1 MAASATKLRKKP
13 AKPAG
18 DGPAIGLHNR
28 NQLSAWA
35 FILPALILF
44 ALFKYLPILMGA
56 FVTFFDYNIVHPPG
70 EFVGFEN
77 YVAVFTDSRFYNAV
91 WNNIAF
97 FLISLVL
104 DFWVPI
110 VVAVLVNEVRRGKT
124 FFRTIY
130 FVPAIA
136 PTIAMTVLWKY
147 IWQPDYGFANY
158 LLTAA
163 GFPAQKWL
171 NDPLLVKWCLRF
183 PQFVMAGGLAFVIY
197 LAALQDIP
205 EEEFEASLIDG
216 AGFWQKVRYI
226 LFPYLKP
233 IIGLMLVMQL
243 IDMFNYF
250 DEPMVMTS
258 GGPLG
263 KTETL
268 IIYSF
273 KAAYSE
279 SRYSFAIT
287 LAVVTF
293 ILTLLGTLLKQYLSR
308 SKDGD

>member
-1 MAASATKLRKKP
+1 MAAAKQRTKRPKTP
-13 AKPAG
+13 
-18 DGPAIGLHNR
+18 DGPALGLHNR

-35 FILPALILF
+35 FILPALVLF
-44 ALFKYLPILMGA
+44 LLTKYLPIIMGA
-56 FVTFFDYNIVHPPG
+56 FVTFFDYNIVNPPG
-70 EFVGFEN
+70 EFVGLQN
-77 YVAVFTDSRFYNAV
+77 YINVFTDSRFYNAL
-91 WNNIAF
+91 WNNVAF

-110 VVAVLVNEVRRGKT
+110 VVAVLINEVRRGKT
-124 FFRTIY
+124 FFRTVY

-147 IWQPDYGFANY
+147 IWQPDYGLANY
-158 LLTAA
+158 LLSVV
-163 GFPAQKWL
+163 GLPAQKWL

-216 AGFWQKVRYI
+216 ASFWDKVRYI
-226 LFPYLKP
+226 LYPYLKP
-233 IIGLMLVMQL
+233 IIGLMMVMQL

-279 SRYSFAIT
+279 SRYAFAIT
-287 LAVVTF
+287 LAVVAF
-293 ILTLLGTLLKQYLSR
+293 VLTLLGTLLKQYISR
-308 SKDGD
+308 PKDGD